1 MSSDPVYECLFY
13 LFDDDEEQYIDKD
26 PDDWDSRDWEDYF
39 GEGEPE

>member
-1 MSSDPVYECLFY
+1 MIPEPVYEYFLED
-13 LFDDDEEQYIDKD
+13 DDDEDQYIDKD

>member
-1 MSSDPVYECLFY
+1 MILDPVYEYF
-13 LFDDDEEQYIDKD
+13 FDDDDDEDQYIDKD